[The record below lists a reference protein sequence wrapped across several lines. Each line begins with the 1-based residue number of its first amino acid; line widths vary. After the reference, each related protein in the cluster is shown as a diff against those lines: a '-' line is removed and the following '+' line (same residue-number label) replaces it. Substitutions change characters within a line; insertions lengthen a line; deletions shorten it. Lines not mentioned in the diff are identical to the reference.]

1 MPPET
6 TEALRA
12 RLALLGVAPS
22 PDEPELERAFT
33 LFAERMRLLDEAA
46 DLGPADPPYLAPPIP
61 PGPPATAPPLAPE
74 ATGPPGGPPGLVEA
88 AAMVRDG
95 AATSVALVEQAL
107 AAVEA
112 ADGRLGAFVAVFGER
127 ALAEAAEL
135 DADLAAGRLRGP
147 LHGVP
152 VAVKDLIDV
161 AGAVTGAGSPKLA
174 DNRATADAEVVARLR
189 RAGAVVLGK
198 TRTHEFAYGVLTP
211 GTVNPWAT
219 DRIPGG
225 SSGGSAVAV
234 AAGMVPAAVG
244 SDTAGSI
251 RIPAACCGIVG
262 FKPTY
267 GAVPATGVW
276 PLSWS
281 CDHVGPLAR
290 GVADAWLAFG
300 VLAGQTEPAAPAA
313 MAPGTPGQAGPTTAR
328 SGVAGLRLGWLVGDL
343 VDGVSDEVAAVMADL
358 RAGLVEAGAVVDE
371 VRLPL
376 GVARA
381 AAAAVVL
388 PELAAAHDRLLT
400 QSGEDGYGPPVL
412 AALRL
417 GPTVLAS
424 EYLAGL
430 RYRGRFA
437 AQVEAVLASRDALVL
452 PTLPVTAPLIGQATV
467 EIAGRPASVQAAL
480 TALPGPF
487 NCSGSPVVSL
497 PAGLAGGLPV
507 GVSLVGRLG
516 RDQELLEVAGSVEAA
531 IPALPGAAATAWR
544 ELPPASA

>member
-46 DLGPADPPYLAPPIP
+46 DLGPADPPCLAPPVP
-61 PGPPATAPPLAPE
+61 AGPPATAPPWASQP
-74 ATGPPGGPPGLVEA
+74 AGTPSGTPGLVEA

-112 ADGRLGAFVAVFGER
+112 ADDRLGAFVAVFGEQ

-152 VAVKDLIDV
+152 VAVKDLIDM

-174 DNRATADAEVVARLR
+174 DNRAAADAEVVARLR
-189 RAGAVVLGK
+189 RAGAVVVGK

-211 GTVNPWAT
+211 GTVNPWAS

-225 SSGGSAVAV
+225 SSGGSAAAV

-267 GAVPATGVW
+267 RAVPTTGVW

-290 GVADAWLAFG
+290 DVADAWLAFA
-300 VLAGQTEPAAPAA
+300 VLAGQAEPAAPAVT
-313 MAPGTPGQAGPTTAR
+313 APGAPGEAGPTAGR
-328 SGVAGLRLGWLVGDL
+328 AGVAGLRLGWLVGDL
-343 VDGVSDEVAAVMADL
+343 VEGVSDEVAAVMADA

-388 PELAAAHDRLLT
+388 PELAAAHGRLLA
-400 QSGEDGYGPPVL
+400 QSGEEGYGPPVL

-437 AQVEAVLASRDALVL
+437 ARVEALLASRDALVL
-452 PTLPVTAPLIGQATV
+452 PTLPVTAPPIGQATV

-516 RDQELLEVAGSVEAA
+516 RDQELLEVARSVEAVV
-531 IPALPGAAATAWR
+531 PALPSGPLAAWR
-544 ELPPASA
+544 EFPPASA